1 MERPKLIR
9 LILFILSILL
19 VIAAFLFYKSIFSYL
34 LVAFIISYL
43 LSPLVNYA
51 EMYNISR
58 PLAILIL
65 YIILTVLIV
74 IISNVVIPQLVD
86 QTLDFYKTINN
97 FLDQGES
104 FSIHSLKI
112 KGLSDFIGN
121 LESTFP
127 SIEIDKELRNFLDR
141 DKLENLIAQI
151 PLFFKSIANLIAF
164 LVVVPVI
171 IFFVLKDE
179 RLFIR
184 TIFSSIGNRY
194 FEFSLHLWEEIESSF
209 GKFFRAILI
218 ETLLVAVMSIIGLL
232 ILKIPNAIILGIICG
247 ITNPIKYFGP
257 FIGAIPTILVILL
270 GPTPDVYVF
279 YVAIVFVIVQQID
292 GLILFPW
299 LVGKSMN
306 MHPLWVLLTVIAGGY
321 AFGILG
327 MVFAVPVV
335 FLIKTIVEVSH
346 KSLKQFEII

>member
-1 MERPKLIR
+1 MARSKLIR
-9 LILFILSILL
+9 LILSILSILL
-19 VIAAFLFYKSIFSYL
+19 VIAAFLFYKSIIAYL
-34 LVAFIISYL
+34 VVAFIIAYI

-51 EMYNISR
+51 EMYNVSR
-58 PLAILIL
+58 SLSILIL
-65 YIILTVLIV
+65 YIILTILIV
-74 IISNVVIPQLVD
+74 IISNVVIPQLVN
-86 QTLDFYKTINN
+86 QTIDFYDTINN
-97 FLDQGES
+97 FLDQEDT
-104 FSIHSLKI
+104 FSIHSLQI
-112 KGLSDFIGN
+112 KPLSDFIRN
-121 LESTFP
+121 LEAKFP
-127 SIEIDKELRNFLDR
+127 SIEVDSELKNFLDR
-141 DKLENLIAQI
+141 DSLNNLIAQI
-151 PLFFKSIANLIAF
+151 PLFFKSLANLIAF

-171 IFFVLKDE
+171 TFFVLKDE

-218 ETLLVAVMSIIGLL
+218 ETLLVAIMSIIGLL

-247 ITNPIKYFGP
+247 LTNPIKYFGP
-257 FIGAIPTILVILL
+257 FIGAIPTMLVILL

-279 YVAIVFVIVQQID
+279 YAAIVFVIVQQID
-292 GLILFPW
+292 SLILFPW

>member
-1 MERPKLIR
+1 MDRPKLIR
-9 LILFILSILL
+9 WILSILSVL
-19 VIAAFLFYKSIFSYL
+19 VLLGAVLFYK
-34 LVAFIISYL
+34 FIISYL
-43 LSPLVNYA
+43 VVAFILAYILSPVINYA

-58 PLAILIL
+58 TLSIFMV
-65 YIILTVLIV
+65 YIILAVLMV
-74 IISNVVIPQLVD
+74 IISNVVIPQLVN
-86 QTLDFYKTINN
+86 QTVDFYDTISN
-97 FLDQGES
+97 FLDQEES

-112 KGLSDFIGN
+112 KGLSDFITG
-121 LESTFP
+121 LESKFP
-127 SIEIDKELRNFLDR
+127 AIEVDSELKNFLNR
-141 DKLENLIAQI
+141 DKLNNLISQI
-151 PLFFKSIANLIAF
+151 PQFFKSIANLIAF

-171 IFFVLKDE
+171 TFFVLKDE

-184 TIFSSIGNRY
+184 TVFSSIGNRY
-194 FEFSLHLWEEIESSF
+194 FEFSLHLWEEIEDSF
-209 GKFFRAILI
+209 GKFFRALLL

-232 ILKIPNAIILGIICG
+232 ILRIPNAIILGIICG

-257 FIGAIPTILVILL
+257 FIGAIPTLLVILL

-279 YVAIVFVIVQQID
+279 YVAIMFVIVQQID

-327 MVFAVPVV
+327 MVFAVPIV
-335 FLIKTIVEVSH
+335 FLIKTVIVVSH